1 MNKKLKKCLCCKSEF
16 LNLILDLN
24 KQPLANSYYKKGE
37 FLKEYPLA
45 VNLCNNC
52 FHLQLTYR
60 VDPDLMFKKYIY
72 VSGTTQTLRDYFD
85 HFADLCLKKSPEA
98 KTILDIACN
107 DGSQLNSFA
116 KLGLETFGVD
126 PATNLY
132 ELSTKNGHKV
142 ICDYLDNK
150 TKDKLRSTFNKS
162 TFDIITAQNVFAHN
176 DNPYQFLL
184 SCKKLMHNNTKLY
197 IQTSQAK
204 MVSNNQFDTIYH
216 EHISFFNINSMKTI
230 VERAGLH
237 LNDVYLAD
245 IHGISYVFTIGKTA
259 DSKSKSVT
267 KSWKEEDLAGLYAKE
282 RYNKYITACNKV
294 VDDLKNKVEE
304 LKKQGYIIAGYGA
317 AAKGVVLLNYSK
329 IKLDFVV
336 DDNPMKHNLMIP
348 GTEIIIL
355 PPEEL
360 KKYSSKK
367 IAILPLAWNFFE
379 EIKSKT
385 TKIMNRNDVPFVKY
399 FPEIQIC

>member
-1 MNKKLKKCLCCKSEF
+1 MYKELKKCLCCENKSLKTI
-16 LNLILDLN
+16 LNLN

-37 FLKEYPLA
+37 ILEEYPLA

-52 FHLQLTYR
+52 FHLQLTYS
-60 VDPDLMFKKYIY
+60 VDPDLMFKNYLY
-72 VSGTTQTLRDYFD
+72 VSGTSKTLRDYFD
-85 HFADLCLKKSPEA
+85 HFANLCLKNSPEA

-116 KLGLETFGVD
+116 KLGLETFGID

-132 ELSTKNGHKV
+132 EISTKNNHKV
-142 ICDYLDNK
+142 ICGYLDNK
-150 TKDKLRSTFNKS
+150 TKDKLISDFNKS

-176 DNPYQFLL
+176 NDPYNFLL
-184 SCKKLMHNNTKLY
+184 SCKNLMNDDTKLY

-204 MVSNNQFDTIYH
+204 MIVNNQFDTIYH
-216 EHISFFNINSMKTI
+216 EHISFFNINSMKKI

-245 IHGISYVFTIGKTA
+245 IHGISYVFTIGKTST
-259 DSKSKSVT
+259 SKSINVT
-267 KSWKEEDLAGLYAKE
+267 KSWVEEDKEGIYTNE
-282 RYNKYITACNKV
+282 RYDKYVNSCNKV
-294 VDDLKNKVEE
+294 VLDLKEKVEQ
-304 LKKQGYIIAGYGA
+304 LKDQGYIIAGYGA

-336 DDNPMKHNLMIP
+336 DDNPMKHNLMMP
-348 GTEIIIL
+348 GTETVIF

-360 KKYSSKK
+360 NKYSSQK

-385 TKIMNRNDVPFVKY
+385 IKIMNRNDVPFVKY
-399 FPEIQIC
+399 FPEVKLC